1 MTDDLSGVFESS
13 TAAELDDMFYNDTE
27 SEVAS
32 LTDSEV
38 STARDKRDSLRWYLK
53 RSRQRGEGGWSC
65 AIEECQETLEDLT
78 GTSDLDELDRML
90 GSEDEDR
97 TDSREAELKD
107 LRDTAEWLD
116 DHGWESEHLWDELAE
131 LKEEG

>member
-1 MTDDLSGVFESS
+1 MQAEPGQRGCETAGKITITDDLSGVFESS
-13 TAAELDDMFYNDTE
+13 TTAELDDMFYNDTE

-53 RSRQRGEGGWSC
+53 RNQQRGEGGWTR
-65 AIEECQETLEDLT
+65 AIEECQGTLEDLT
-78 GTSDLDELDRML
+78 GTSNVDELDQML

-97 TDSREAELKD
+97 
-107 LRDTAEWLD
+107 
-116 DHGWESEHLWDELAE
+116 DELAE